1 MAAYSVAGRLRWT
14 GLCCVIALAGCSGSG
29 PELASVTGT
38 VKLDGKPVQGARLE
52 FHPQDGHRPTSYAM
66 TDEDGYY
73 SASFS
78 DTLDGV
84 YLGPVLVQV
93 WTDDVT
99 LVDGE
104 PVQDEFPS
112 RYNRDSE
119 LKRTVDEGSNTFDFD
134 LTSSK

>member
-1 MAAYSVAGRLRWT
+1 M
-14 GLCCVIALAGCSGSG
+14 GL
-29 PELASVTGT
+29 VTGT

-52 FHPQDGHRPTSYAM
+52 FHPQDGHRPTSYGM
-66 TDEDGYY
+66 TDEDGCY

-99 LVDGE
+99 MVEGQ

-112 RYNRDSE
+112 RYNRNTE
-119 LKRTVDEGSNTFDFD
+119 LKRTVDKGSNTFDFD